1 MNKDAILATVIGFG
15 VGLVIAGLVFLGPSL
30 LSGLPH
36 LKLPNFS
43 FLKNTFGTTHR
54 LQPTP
59 TSKPAS
65 HNTFTI
71 TSPLPDSVEPHNETL
86 ISGTTTPNAIVVLE
100 GEIGESVVIANG
112 EGAYAGKLSL
122 GEGKNDLLVTSYSG
136 KDVQTLPLTVY
147 YTTENF

>member
-36 LKLPNFS
+36 FKLPNFS
-43 FLKNTFGTTHR
+43 FLKNTFGTTRR

-59 TSKPAS
+59 TGKPAS
-65 HNTFTI
+65 HTFSI
-71 TSPLPDSVEPHNETL
+71 TSPLPDSVEPRNETL
-86 ISGTTTPNAIVVLE
+86 ISGTTTPNATVVLE
-100 GEIGESVVIANG
+100 GEIGESVVVANS
-112 EGAYAGKLSL
+112 EGSYAGKLSL